1 MNDKVDS
8 KESQTSWPPV
18 AFEALPWHRDPDELR
33 LLSKTARRKIALT
46 YQAAVPSA
54 IASMSLAIPSEL
66 ACQIEEVT
74 AQLVRFDEQQSA
86 RGYNLPV
93 LLVRSESAAS
103 SQIEH
108 LTSNVRN
115 VALAEMSDD
124 APQNAR
130 LVAQNIA
137 AMRCALELSGEL
149 SIDSIVRIH
158 HALMNTDETAA
169 EDAEDAIRTEQVWI
183 GGGAFSPHG
192 ALFVPPAPERVHACL
207 DDLVAFARRD
217 DLNTIVKISL
227 FHAQFE
233 TIHPFVDGN
242 GRTGRTLLHNMLR
255 DEGVL
260 RQAVL
265 PVSAGLL
272 HDVDEYMSAIPAY
285 QDGNPYAIVEEV
297 LRALEVAISV
307 GQHVAE
313 GIDDMLGSWRERMHE
328 RAGSSILR
336 LPELLV
342 EQPVVTRVY
351 LAEQLHITP
360 RAASNLVERACGY
373 GILRPVDNR
382 KRRAFYQADEIIA
395 TLEEISTT
403 PGIRRMVSGRRGSV

>member
-1 MNDKVDS
+1 
-8 KESQTSWPPV
+8 
-18 AFEALPWHRDPDELR
+18 
-33 LLSKTARRKIALT
+33 
-46 YQAAVPSA
+46 
-54 IASMSLAIPSEL
+54 MSLAIPSEL

-86 RGYNLPV
+86 RGYNLPM
-93 LLVRSESAAS
+93 LLLRSESAAS

-108 LTSNVRN
+108 LTSSVRN

-137 AMRCALELSGEL
+137 AMHCALELSGEM

-158 HALMNTDETAA
+158 HALMNTDETA
-169 EDAEDAIRTEQVWI
+169 AEDAIRTEQVWI

-233 TIHPFVDGN
+233 TIHPFIDGN

-272 HDVDEYMSAIPAY
+272 HDIDEYMSAISAY
-285 QDGNPYAIVEEV
+285 QGGNPYAIVEEM
-297 LRALEVAISV
+297 LRAFEVAISV

-313 GIDDMLGSWRERMHE
+313 GIDGVLELWRERMHE

-336 LPELLV
+336 LPEVLV
-342 EQPVVTRVY
+342 EQPVVTRDY

-360 RAASNLVERACGY
+360 RAASNLVERACNY

-395 TLEEISTT
+395 LLEEISTT
-403 PGIRRMVSGRRGSV
+403 QGIRRMVSGRRG